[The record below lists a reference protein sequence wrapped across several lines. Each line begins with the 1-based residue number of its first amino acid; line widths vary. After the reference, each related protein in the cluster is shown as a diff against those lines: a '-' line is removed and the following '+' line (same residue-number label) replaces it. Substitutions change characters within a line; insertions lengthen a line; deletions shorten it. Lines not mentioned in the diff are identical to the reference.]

1 MMPEKL
7 ENFSD
12 FIHTRNRITKEAYTL
27 GDEGIILAEKTAKML
42 GVKSGGSITV
52 ESTDGKEVEVPV
64 AEICENYMQNFAY
77 ISPAFM
83 RSSLVLFRKQTTFS
97 SRERILL
104 MRQPLKRPARNF

>member
-1 MMPEKL
+1 M
-7 ENFSD
+7 
-12 FIHTRNRITKEAYTL
+12 
-27 GDEGIILAEKTAKML
+27 
-42 GVKSGGSITV
+42 
-52 ESTDGKEVEVPV
+52 